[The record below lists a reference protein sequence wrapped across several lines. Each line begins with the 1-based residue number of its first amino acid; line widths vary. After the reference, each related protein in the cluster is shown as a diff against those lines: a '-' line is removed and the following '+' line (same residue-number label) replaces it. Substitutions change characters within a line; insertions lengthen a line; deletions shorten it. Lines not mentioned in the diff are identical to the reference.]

1 MDNLKEL
8 LVADIK
14 NEKPIFEKEF
24 NDYVELNS
32 LITNI
37 DELDKKYE
45 DVLLEYGTAE
55 LKQTVGLLSTIL
67 RNIELNGFKGAIP
80 IFEMLQQQ
88 NLYPLAIF
96 YAKRVIEK
104 YQNPETKEEF
114 IVLLEGYKKILEL
127 LYRNNDRFLYLK
139 YLTELLEELEEFIR
153 TYPEEAKYIYQ
164 TGSDLYQLFYITYL
178 TIFDDKSKALG
189 YLIRNYQFN
198 QFILKNG
205 LGEWERFNNIL
216 ITINIVGLYSY
227 IEDSLEKEFVDIE
240 TYIKDFLEDVKV
252 LKEKIHTSG
261 WYKNFYLRGEGKR
274 YLSEFLLNI
283 YVLGYEDF
291 YKEIVDQ
298 IPNLINKEH
307 KLIVEMDKLQ
317 SEDLQETEFLYKMKK
332 LKKQINMLLNNT
344 TDFYKENLLYMYFK
358 NLIDYYEENLEKL
371 EEIKNEMAQYT
382 TVLKDSVL
390 LNLLKAKIYYLEG
403 DIEKAKSIANQQK
416 LKALSQGRQSVV
428 KVIERFLED
437 LE

>member
-1 MDNLKEL
+1 MDNLKDV

-14 NEKPIFEKEF
+14 NEKPIFEREF
-24 NDYVELNS
+24 NDYLEINS
-32 LITNI
+32 LIADVN
-37 DELDKKYE
+37 DLDKKYE
-45 DVLLEYGTAE
+45 DILLEYGTAE

-67 RNIELNGFKGAIP
+67 RNIELNGFKGAVP

-104 YQNPETKEEF
+104 YKDLEDKDSF
-114 IVLLEGYKKILEL
+114 KILLEAYKKILEL
-127 LYRNNDRFLYLK
+127 LYRNNDKFLYLK
-139 YLTELLEELEEFIR
+139 YLTDFLDYFERFIKL
-153 TYPEEAKYIYQ
+153 YPEELKYIFQ
-164 TGSDLYQLFYITYL
+164 TGSDLYQLLYITYL

-189 YLIRNYQFN
+189 YLIRNYRFN
-198 QFILKNG
+198 NFILEND
-205 LGEWERFNNIL
+205 LGEWEKFNNIL
-216 ITINIVGLYSY
+216 VIINIVGLYSY
-227 IEDSLEKEFVDIE
+227 IEDSLEKEFIDIE
-240 TYIKDFLEDVKV
+240 EFLERFLQDVKV

-261 WYKNFYLRGEGKR
+261 WYKNFYLRGEGRR
-274 YLSEFLLNI
+274 YLSEFLLNV
-283 YVLGYEDF
+283 YMLGYDDF
-291 YKEIVDQ
+291 YKKIVDE

-317 SEDLQETEFLYKMKK
+317 FEDLDETEFLEK
-332 LKKQINMLLNNT
+332 LRKFKKQINMLLNNT

-358 NLIDYYEENLEKL
+358 NLIDFYEGNIEKL
-371 EEIKNEMAQYT
+371 NDIKDEMAQYS
-382 TVLKDSVL
+382 TVVKDSVL
-390 LNLLKAKIYYLEG
+390 LNLLKAKISYLEG
-403 DIEKAKSIANQQK
+403 DVETAKDIATEQK